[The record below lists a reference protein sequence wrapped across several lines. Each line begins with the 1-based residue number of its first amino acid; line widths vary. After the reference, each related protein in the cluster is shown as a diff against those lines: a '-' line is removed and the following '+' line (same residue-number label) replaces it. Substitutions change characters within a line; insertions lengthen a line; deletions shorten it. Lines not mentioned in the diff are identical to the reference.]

1 MYKFATTAEENAST
15 TTDGQTKR
23 HSQKATSEK
32 SIVWD
37 RACEMHHVFCEEV
50 QFRNNTNDG
59 VVTTDIEQKRMNKQ
73 PMSAVQPVFAHPPW
87 QKERLAHSQPR
98 EKPRHRKETLSS
110 WMKHNMAGANVDSKP
125 ISVVVDLGV

>member
-1 MYKFATTAEENAST
+1 
-15 TTDGQTKR
+15 
-23 HSQKATSEK
+23 
-32 SIVWD
+32 
-37 RACEMHHVFCEEV
+37 
-50 QFRNNTNDG
+50 
-59 VVTTDIEQKRMNKQ
+59 MNKQ

-87 QKERLAHSQPR
+87 QKERLAHSQTR